1 MENIYL
7 KKVETKREMNDF
19 VRFAGQLYAG
29 CQYYVP
35 DLDMDVIDSFN
46 LSKNAGLEYSE
57 IQPFIAYNATGKT
70 VGRIAGIIIT
80 VLTKNGKQRMSDLA
94 L

>member
-57 IQPFIAYNATGKT
+57 ISHLLHIMPQGKLS
-70 VGRIAGIIIT
+70 V
-80 VLTKNGKQRMSDLA
+80 V
-94 L
+94 